1 MLYNNLFRFGGI
13 ILRRLVLIA
22 LLLCLIPVSGITV
35 TEEGFYTEMPEYLR
49 ITQST
54 ETREIRENVC
64 LRLTRP
70 VSSNPEVDRVISD
83 IVDGFAEKY
92 SPLLPDKKQKVLH
105 DLDIAPV
112 VFRTGTSWISFLTI
126 SRLSVGNTVTSLDYD
141 SRVYD
146 MKTGSRIMLS
156 DIFPKS
162 SEVWK
167 LISDRVREQLSNCFP
182 DETADPAVLDR
193 ICSVKSLKKADFSLS
208 AARLMLTWNSDILY
222 PGHGVLLHVFLD
234 YSEIRPYMKKQAF
247 RQTDNSKFRMVALT
261 YDDGPSPISTVSV
274 LNWLRE
280 TGQSATFFEVGF
292 RLEDA
297 SNVVKRQYDSG
308 CSIQSHGWLHKFS
321 GDYTAKDQL
330 EWKETFDKTLK
341 SIIGIGPSMMRSA
354 GGKEKPLA
362 RMKIGYP
369 LINWSL
375 ISGDALNNMPSV
387 SDIARR
393 VYMSVRDG
401 DIVLLHDLKS
411 LSPLYTKE
419 ILAHLTQMGVMCVT
433 VDELFS
439 DAGITL
445 QENMIYH
452 STGEEPETAD

>member
-1 MLYNNLFRFGGI
+1 MLYNIISFYGGI
-13 ILRRLVLIA
+13 ILRRLLIIA
-22 LLLCLIPVSGITV
+22 LLFCFLPISCTAVK
-35 TEEGFYTEMPEYLR
+35 EEGFYTEMPEFLR

-54 ETREIRENVC
+54 ETRNIRENVR
-64 LRLTRP
+64 LRLTKP
-70 VSSNPEVDRVISD
+70 ASSNSGVDRIISD

-92 SPLLPDKKQKVLH
+92 SPLLPDKKQKILH

-112 VFRTGTSWISFLTI
+112 IFRTGTRWISFLTI

-146 MKTGSRIMLS
+146 MKTGRRIMLT
-156 DIFPKS
+156 DIFPDDS
-162 SEVWK
+162 DVWV
-167 LISDRVREQLSNCFP
+167 LISDRVREQLSSCFP
-182 DETADPAVLDR
+182 DETADPAVLDS
-193 ICSVKSLKKADFSLS
+193 ICSIDSLKSADFSLS
-208 AARLMLTWNSDILY
+208 AARLMLTWNSDMLY
-222 PGHGVLLHVFLD
+222 PGHGVLLHAFL
-234 YSEIRPYMKKQAF
+234 YYPEIRPYMTKQAF

-280 TGQSATFFEVGF
+280 FGQSATFFEVGF

-297 SNVVKRQYDSG
+297 ANVVKRQYDSG

-321 GDYTAKDQL
+321 GDYSVNDQL
-330 EWKETFDKTLK
+330 EWKELFDQTLK
-341 SIIGIGPSMMRSA
+341 SIIGIGPSAMRSA
-354 GGKEKPLA
+354 GGKEIPLA

-375 ISGDALNNMPSV
+375 ISGDALAEMPPV
-387 SDIARR
+387 GDIARR
-393 VYMSVRDG
+393 VYTSVRDG

-433 VDELFS
+433 IEELFS
-439 DAGITL
+439 DAGVTL
-445 QENMIYH
+445 KENLIYH
-452 STGEEPETAD
+452 SALEEPETPD